1 MRNLLPLF
9 QIAVSVILIVLVL
22 LQQRGQAL
30 GSAFGQGEGGFY
42 ATRRGI
48 QKKIFWGT
56 ITCGILF
63 IAFAILNFIL

>member
-9 QIAVSVILIVLVL
+9 QIAVSVILMVLIL

-56 ITCGILF
+56 IVCGILF
-63 IAFAILNFIL
+63 IVLAILNFIL